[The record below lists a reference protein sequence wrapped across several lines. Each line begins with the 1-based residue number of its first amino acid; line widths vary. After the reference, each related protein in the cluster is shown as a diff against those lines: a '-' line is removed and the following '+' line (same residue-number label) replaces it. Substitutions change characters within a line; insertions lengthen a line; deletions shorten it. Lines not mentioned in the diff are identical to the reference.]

1 MLRILRVDK
10 YVILLRK
17 KKNVERPLTKP
28 EEAEEESKE
37 KRKPE
42 AVSLLLL

>member
-1 MLRILRVDK
+1 LDK
-10 YVILLRK
+10 YVTLLRK
-17 KKNVERPLTKP
+17 RKNVERLLTKL